1 MFNIHRNCWLTEE
14 RKEIY
19 SKLKQHHRHQSYT
32 TTCLHETNILDSK
45 INKQTIYRP
54 LFVSETNILVYACIT
69 PLYTG
74 HTSLVTAARMA
85 RGV

>member
-1 MFNIHRNCWLTEE
+1 MFNIHRDCWLTEE

-32 TTCLHETNILDSK
+32 TTCLHETNILASFCFGD
-45 INKQTIYRP
+45 QY
-54 LFVSETNILVYACIT
+54 LVYAGIS

-74 HTSLVTAARMA
+74 FK
-85 RGV
+85 